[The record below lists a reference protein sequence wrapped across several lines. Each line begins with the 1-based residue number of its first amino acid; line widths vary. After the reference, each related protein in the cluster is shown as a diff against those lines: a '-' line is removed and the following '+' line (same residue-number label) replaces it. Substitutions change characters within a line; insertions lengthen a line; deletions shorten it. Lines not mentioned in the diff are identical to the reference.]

1 MERLKTSPGQ
11 GIEDGRLNGIL
22 EDPGTGKKN
31 ECETEERGRHD
42 KSGVRGKRI
51 NLHMN

>member
-22 EDPGTGKKN
+22 EDPGTGKK
-31 ECETEERGRHD
+31 
-42 KSGVRGKRI
+42 
-51 NLHMN
+51 MNVKLKKGAGTTNQG